1 MAEQK
6 KSRWKRWLT
15 AVIATAVVG
24 ALAYLIRRYYPEIKG
39 LTEPENMARFQAQ
52 LRSFGALGVLVLV
65 GIQTVQVVSGII
77 PALPI
82 QLAAGLTYGAFGG
95 LFVCLSGIF
104 IGSTIVFLTVKRY
117 GQPVVDRM
125 FPREKQDKLAFL
137 RDANKLEKI
146 VFILYLIPA
155 MPKDVFTYLA
165 ALTPISFKRFILISM
180 VARVPMILCD
190 TFASGTLIEGDY
202 GKSAVVFCIAAAIG
216 ICGMA
221 FSPKILQKLRDRKQ
235 K

>member
-1 MAEQK
+1 M
-6 KSRWKRWLT
+6 
-15 AVIATAVVG
+15 
-24 ALAYLIRRYYPEIKG
+24 
-39 LTEPENMARFQAQ
+39 
-52 LRSFGALGVLVLV
+52 LGVLALI
-65 GIQTVQVVSGII
+65 GIQTVQVVSGVI

-82 QLAAGLTYGAFGG
+82 QIAAGLTYGAFGG
-95 LFVCLSGIF
+95 LFVCLAGIF
-104 IGSTIVFLTVKRY
+104 IGSTIVFLAVKRY

-125 FPREKQDKLAFL
+125 FPRKEQEKLSFL
-137 RDANKLEKI
+137 RDAGKLGKI

-165 ALTPISFKRFILISM
+165 ALTPLDFKRFILISM
-180 VARVPMILCD
+180 AARAPMILCD

-202 GKSAVVFCIAAAIG
+202 RKSTVIFCIAAAIG
-216 ICGMA
+216 VCGMI